1 MTDERTKE
9 EKAFDAHL
17 DEMAMNH
24 EFKPRPDS
32 FKREMVAF
40 EEIHRFL
47 YSMMSDAIKTIGSYT
62 KSLFVIEEQLTPAE
76 YLTLEAFYN
85 WIERGDKYD
94 NVRTFGDNNYNERYR
109 EWLLTLQRIEV
120 NNATV

>member
-47 YSMMSDAIKTIGSYT
+47 YSMMEDAIKTIGSYT

-85 WIERGDKYD
+85 WIE
-94 NVRTFGDNNYNERYR
+94 
-109 EWLLTLQRIEV
+109 
-120 NNATV
+120 